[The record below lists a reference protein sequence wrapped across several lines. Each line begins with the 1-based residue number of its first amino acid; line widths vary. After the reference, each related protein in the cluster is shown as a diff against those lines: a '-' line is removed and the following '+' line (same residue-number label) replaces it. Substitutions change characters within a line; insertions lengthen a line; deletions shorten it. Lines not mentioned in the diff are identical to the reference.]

1 MQMKTVVKR
10 KLEPDDIPK
19 TLFAIKGKPAWYAW
33 LKEYAD
39 SVGLDVTVTIDNA
52 LRHQARRDEFTEPMP
67 RRFGR

>member
-19 TLFAIKGKPAWYAW
+19 TLFAIKGKPSWYAW

-39 SVGLDVTVTIDNA
+39 SVDLDVTMTIDNA
-52 LRHQARRDEFTEPMP
+52 LRHQARRDEFTKPMP